1 MRRKVPKPDIHLKP
15 EHTGHTAIQPMN
27 EVLELDVSSFDDVS
41 KEISGGEASIFE
53 AENVFVLSLWIEG
66 KNDPV
71 KYTFSEKGLEEL
83 AEEIRSV
90 LGRGAETSTPQPP
103 LAGDGTQLG
112 DGSQLGERA

>member
-71 KYTFSEKGLEEL
+71 KYTFPRKGWRSLQKRFGVCL
-83 AEEIRSV
+83 AVAQKLQRRNHHWQVMAHS
-90 LGRGAETSTPQPP
+90 
-103 LAGDGTQLG
+103 
-112 DGSQLGERA
+112 